1 VEADLLYRVARADC
15 LGRTGNFP
23 PVAMEWFI
31 EEVRRLSVERK
42 PPAPLILG
50 RDLLELGL
58 KPGPQVGRILAEV
71 YEQQLDS
78 KVRTREEALA
88 AARGL
93 IAAGPP
99 P

>member
-1 VEADLLYRVARADC
+1 MARADC

-42 PPAPLILG
+42 GPAALVMG
-50 RDLLELGL
+50 RDILELGL
-58 KPGPQVGRILAEV
+58 KPGPRVGRILAEV

-78 KVRTREEALA
+78 KVQTREEALA
-88 AARGL
+88 LARVL
-93 IAAGPP
+93 AAAG
-99 P
+99 